1 MARAAL
7 EARIGQVAGAR
18 VVGLAS
24 LSGGCVGDVF
34 RADLASGARVAVK
47 AGGQGSRLDVE
58 GDMLR
63 ALARAD
69 FPVPKV
75 IFAADDLLVMDY
87 VETSG
92 GLTESAETHA
102 AELLAR
108 LHEHTASAFGYDGDT
123 LIGGLLQPNG
133 RETDWRAFFRA
144 RRLRYMAGEAHRA
157 GRLPARVVGRIEK
170 LAGRLGEW
178 IEEPARPALI
188 HGDAWGGNILCRAGR
203 VAAFIDPAVYYAD
216 PEIEL
221 AFGTL
226 FGTFGPAFFRR
237 YGELRPLRPG
247 FFEARRDLYNL
258 YPLLVHVRLFGGHYV
273 GDVER
278 TLTRFGC

>member
-7 EARIGQVAGAR
+7 EARIGQVAAAR
-18 VVGLAS
+18 VVGLAP

-47 AGGQGSRLDVE
+47 AGGGGSRLDVE

-69 FPVPKV
+69 LPVPKV
-75 IFAADDLLVMDY
+75 IFAAADLLVMDY

-92 GLTESAETHA
+92 GLTESAEAHA

-133 RETDWRAFFRA
+133 RETDWRTFFRD

-237 YGELRPLRPG
+237 YGELRPPRPG